1 MKNNSEFSTLALVRA
16 AVFAALT
23 FVATFAVKIQTPTFG
38 YIHMG
43 DCFVLLSGL
52 ILGGTSGALAAGIG
66 SALSDLLAGYVIWVP
81 GTFIIKFFV
90 ALAAWHTFHSLSRVF
105 ISGEVS
111 TAPHLKHEKKF
122 PAGLLIISGLAGE
135 LIMIAGYFFYNIII
149 ISLTAGE
156 LSAAALAAAIT
167 ESAAEIPFNI
177 LQGGAGILLS
187 ILLYPLVRRGAD
199 TPESRI

>member
-1 MKNNSEFSTLALVRA
+1 MKKESGLSIFAVVRA

-52 ILGGTSGALAAGIG
+52 ILGKTSGALAAAVG

-90 ALAAWHTFHSLSRVF
+90 ALAAWRTFHSLSRIF
-105 ISGEVS
+105 SAGEIN

-122 PAGLLIISGLAGE
+122 PAGLLMISGLAGE
-135 LIMIAGYFFYNIII
+135 LIMIAGYFFYNVII

-156 LSAAALAAAIT
+156 LSAAAFAAAIT

-177 LQGGAGILLS
+177 LQGGAGLLLS
-187 ILLYPLVRRGAD
+187 TLLYPLVRRGAG
-199 TPESRI
+199 TPTPGD